1 MKTESQA
8 QAILRFMQQ
17 GYEVTPMDALK
28 RFKCMRLA
36 SRIRDIKDSGI
47 EITDRWVTR
56 DDGTRFKA
64 YRIKA

>member
-17 GYEVTPMDALK
+17 GYEVTPMDALM

-36 SRIRDIKDSGI
+36 SRIRDIRDSGI
-47 EITDRWVTR
+47 EIADRWVTR
-56 DDGTRFKA
+56 DDGKRFKA

>member
-17 GYEVTPMDALK
+17 GYEVTPMDALM

-47 EITDRWVTR
+47 DIADRWIVR
-56 DDGTRFKA
+56 DDGKRFKA
-64 YRIKA
+64 YSVK

>member
-17 GYEVTPMDALK
+17 GYEVTPVDALK

-36 SRIRDIKDSGI
+36 SRIRDIKDYGI

>member
-8 QAILRFMQQ
+8 QAILSFMQQ